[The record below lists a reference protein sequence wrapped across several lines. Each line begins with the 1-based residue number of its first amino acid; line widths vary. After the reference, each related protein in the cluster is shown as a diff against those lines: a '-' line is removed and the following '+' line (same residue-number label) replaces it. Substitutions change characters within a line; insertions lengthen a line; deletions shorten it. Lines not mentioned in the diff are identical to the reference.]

1 VGVERHQWFHGLQA
15 VYEAYKPTLACLQC
29 CLVVLSHPL
38 SKAILRL
45 KARATKRYQIKRMDA
60 SALPTPS
67 VPGSEPERSTV
78 SAWV

>member
-1 VGVERHQWFHGLQA
+1 M
-15 VYEAYKPTLACLQC
+15 LA
-29 CLVVLSHPL
+29 VLSGCVGTRTL
-38 SKAILRL
+38 SKGILRL